1 MNPSDSERIEPGPL
15 PTSAVFASCEYDFQS
30 GRFTWTDRAEVLFGT
45 VPRTVDAFLEHVQ
58 ADERERVWNTLWR
71 ALSDRGIHDF
81 EYPCIH
87 LDGALRWHAWYG
99 RPLVDVAGR
108 ARGLAALILDVTT
121 RRMTERAQLEE
132 LAEAQAAR
140 EQAEGA
146 LRGNLAVAAVAHDL
160 KTPLTAILGWA
171 RSLQA
176 RRSDPDTVERAI
188 TAILRNAR
196 AQARLVDDLL
206 DAERM
211 ARGKLVLKRE
221 WVNPG
226 AVLRDAV
233 ETVQPE
239 AEDREVYLDVEAIP
253 ELPAL
258 YGDPGRLT
266 QVMWNLLSNALKYSP
281 PGSTVLVRMRRADGG
296 VTLEVTDAGPGIS
309 PEALSH
315 VFEPFWKGEE
325 NDQRGTG
332 LGLGL
337 SIARRLTALHG
348 GMLTVESP
356 AGQGATFR
364 LSIPA
369 PAQEGAP
376 AAAALVAPVL
386 PLAGVRVLLVPEE
399 RTAGQLMATALAR
412 AGADVDLCDPG
423 QAVSHAR
430 AARPDVL
437 VSGQMGFGDPTRGLL
452 GQVRRESGIALRAVA
467 LVDGSRPGRARPRPP
482 RGLRCR
488 ADAARRL
495 GGPGRRRAARAGPSA
510 ALILCGASETPR
522 GVRPF
527 AAGRSRRRPPN
538 RLAHAPPRRRGPRRV
553 RRPFARSGARLLGV
567 RLRRPAGPRR

>member
-1 MNPSDSERIEPGPL
+1 MNPSDSERIETGPL
-15 PTSAVFASCEYDFQS
+15 PTAAVFASCEYDFQT
-30 GRFTWTDRAEVLFGT
+30 GRFTWTDRAEALFGT
-45 VPRTVDAFLEHVQ
+45 VPRTVDSFLEHVQ

-71 ALSDRGIHDF
+71 ALSDRGTHDF

-108 ARGLAALILDVTT
+108 ARGLAALVLDVTT

-176 RRSDPDTVERAI
+176 RRADPDTVERALS
-188 TAILRNAR
+188 AILRNAR

-221 WVNPG
+221 WLGPG

-239 AEDREVYLDVEAIP
+239 AEDREVFLDVEAP
-253 ELPAL
+253 ADLPAL

-266 QVMWNLLSNALKYSP
+266 QVVWNLLSNALKHSP
-281 PGSTVLVRMRRADGG
+281 PGSTVRVRMRSGDGG

-309 PEALSH
+309 AAALPH
-315 VFEPFWKGEE
+315 VFEPFWQGSADE
-325 NDQRGTG
+325 QRGSG

-337 SIARRLTALHG
+337 SIARRLSALHG
-348 GMLTVESP
+348 GTLGVES

-364 LSIPA
+364 LFVPVPAHEAAPTVAALTA
-369 PAQEGAP
+369 PAQ
-376 AAAALVAPVL
+376 L

-399 RTAGQLMATALAR
+399 RTAGQLMGTALAR

-430 AARPDVL
+430 SARPDVL

-452 GQVRRESGIALRAVA
+452 AQIRREAGMVLRAVA
-467 LVDGSRPGRARPRPP
+467 LVDASRPAERAR
-482 RGLRCR
+482 
-488 ADAARRL
+488 ARREGYDAELTRPVDSVDLVGAVLRVL
-495 GGPGRRRAARAGPSA
+495 GRHQR
-510 ALILCGASETPR
+510 
-522 GVRPF
+522 
-527 AAGRSRRRPPN
+527 
-538 RLAHAPPRRRGPRRV
+538 
-553 RRPFARSGARLLGV
+553 
-567 RLRRPAGPRR
+567 

>member
-1 MNPSDSERIEPGPL
+1 MNPSDSERIETGPL
-15 PTSAVFASCEYDFQS
+15 PTAAVFASCEYDFQS
-30 GRFTWTDRAEVLFGT
+30 GRISWTDRAESLFGT

-99 RPLVDVAGR
+99 RPLVDSAGR
-108 ARGLAALILDVTT
+108 ARGLAALVLDVTT
-121 RRMTERAQLEE
+121 RRMTERAQLEV
-132 LAEAQAAR
+132 LAEAQSAR

-239 AEDREVYLDVEAIP
+239 AEDREVYLDMEMAP
-253 ELPAL
+253 DLPAL

-266 QVMWNLLSNALKYSP
+266 QVMWNLLSNAIKYSP
-281 PGSTVLVRMRRADGG
+281 PGATVLVRMRRADGG
-296 VTLEVTDAGPGIS
+296 VALEVSDAGPGI
-309 PEALSH
+309 PPDALPH
-315 VFEPFWKGEE
+315 VFEPFWKGTEDE
-325 NDQRGTG
+325 QRGSG

-348 GMLTVESP
+348 GTPGGGERHRPRSDVP
-356 AGQGATFR
+356 ALG
-364 LSIPA
+364 
-369 PAQEGAP
+369 
-376 AAAALVAPVL
+376 
-386 PLAGVRVLLVPEE
+386 
-399 RTAGQLMATALAR
+399 AR
-412 AGADVDLCDPG
+412 AGAGGGAGDG
-423 QAVSHAR
+423 RGGGAR
-430 AARPDVL
+430 AAAA
-437 VSGQMGFGDPTRGLL
+437 GRGA
-452 GQVRRESGIALRAVA
+452 GAAGARGALRRTA
-467 LVDGSRPGRARPRPP
+467 DGHRARPCRGGGGPLGPGPGPGARPGGAAG
-482 RGLRCR
+482 RAGQWTDGLRR
-488 ADAARRL
+488 
-495 GGPGRRRAARAGPSA
+495 PHPRAARAGAGCGGPGA
-510 ALILCGASETPR
+510 ACRGAWWM
-522 GVRPF
+522 
-527 AAGRSRRRPPN
+527 
-538 RLAHAPPRRRGPRRV
+538 HRGPQSVPGPAARV
-553 RRPFARSGARLLGV
+553 TTPS
-567 RLRRPAGPRR
+567 